1 MSNGKVGA
9 GAGALHVDLIQS
21 ALRSG
26 RRPIAFAALF
36 SLVVNGLYL
45 ALPIYT
51 QQVFVR
57 VLSSYSAAT
66 LLVLTAATIFVFLVS
81 GYLEAQ
87 RDRMLDACS
96 AEFDARLSSHVL
108 SCLHE
113 DVAALKQPATS
124 QALRDLDVVR
134 MAISGRV
141 LGVFFDLPW
150 TPIFLIVL
158 TIIDPW
164 VGLVA
169 FIGMVLLVIFALAQD
184 RASRPATREA
194 NEAAIRSYAVT
205 DAVLRNSEVVRAMGM
220 LPSLA
225 QRWSQLRDISLKNSL
240 KAAHYSNVWSAAIK
254 FTRMLVQVLI
264 IAVGAYLIIR
274 GDIGPGLL
282 FANMILSSRA
292 LAPIERGVSS
302 WGQVLGA
309 ALAYGRLKKS
319 LSGYTPATPG
329 TALPPARG
337 ELAFEGVNFAIS
349 GSLLLTAISFRVK
362 PGEYLGVVGPSGSGK
377 STLLRLL
384 IGVWKPLNGA
394 VRLDGVSVWDW
405 DRADLGRQIGYMPQD
420 VELFDGTVRDNI
432 ARFDPD
438 VTDEEVVAAA
448 QAANA
453 HELIVRLPGG
463 YDTRLGQGGVV
474 LSAGQR
480 QRVGLARA
488 LLRQPALIVLDE
500 PNSNLD
506 QPGEQ
511 ALASALERARAR
523 GATIVVVSHKPSLL
537 GGADKMALINNGRL
551 EMFGPRDEVMARLGG
566 GSPPTAAPPA
576 VASPAAGADVSAK
589 PTGSGIKVIRG

>member
-1 MSNGKVGA
+1 MTKGKVGA

-26 RRPIAFAALF
+26 RRPIVFAALF
-36 SLVVNGLYL
+36 SLVINGLYL

-96 AEFDARLSSHVL
+96 AEFDARLSGHVL
-108 SCLHE
+108 LCLHE

-225 QRWSQLRDISLKNSL
+225 QRWSQLRDVSLKNSL

-309 ALAYGRLKKS
+309 ALAYGRLRES

-337 ELAFEGVNFAIS
+337 ALAFEGVNFAIS

-362 PGEYLGVVGPSGSGK
+362 AGEYLGVVGPSGSGK

-394 VRLDGVSVWDW
+394 VRLDGVNVWDW

-432 ARFDPD
+432 ARFDPA
-438 VTDEEVVAAA
+438 VTDAEVVAAA

-488 LLRQPALIVLDE
+488 LLRDPALIVLDE

-511 ALASALERARAR
+511 ALANALARARAR

-551 EMFGPRDEVMARLGG
+551 EMFGPREEVMARLGG
-566 GSPPTAAPPA
+566 GSPPAAAPPA
-576 VASPAAGADVSAK
+576 PGADAPAAPGGPGV
-589 PTGSGIKVIRG
+589 KVIRG